1 MHTRRAMSLVETMTS
16 ITILAIVL
24 GAMTSAVVVA
34 SRAMP
39 GRNDRIEAVTQGA
52 RVADRILADLAYAR
66 SITLTGTSTLTAVVP
81 DRDADTLD
89 ETIVYA
95 WSGVKGGALT
105 RTYNNGQP
113 ALVATGVWDFA
124 PSCLSRSA
132 TISTTVLQESTEQ
145 LLHYQPVNGLSPP
158 PGLRNPYSG
167 SPSTKDVTSSR
178 WLAQHVHPILPSGAT
193 AWSIT
198 RVLLSARVRGDDAGV
213 SRIEIRPSLAYPG
226 GPSSTVL
233 QDRTMMESNLG
244 SSFSWQTFNYTSV
257 KNLSPDTGV
266 WIVVRWVGPSTSAGV
281 AYQSGDVADH
291 FAAYAESS
299 NSGSTW
305 TQTNDAAIAHA
316 LYGTYTVPVTT
327 STAQTRATTLRV
339 RLNLSSDA
347 AAVLETS
354 TRLMTEPV
362 LVVNP

>member
-1 MHTRRAMSLVETMTS
+1 
-16 ITILAIVL
+16 
-24 GAMTSAVVVA
+24 
-34 SRAMP
+34 
-39 GRNDRIEAVTQGA
+39 
-52 RVADRILADLAYAR
+52 
-66 SITLTGTSTLTAVVP
+66 
-81 DRDADTLD
+81 
-89 ETIVYA
+89 
-95 WSGVKGGALT
+95 
-105 RTYNNGQP
+105 
-113 ALVATGVWDFA
+113 
-124 PSCLSRSA
+124 
-132 TISTTVLQESTEQ
+132 
-145 LLHYQPVNGLSPP
+145 
-158 PGLRNPYSG
+158 
-167 SPSTKDVTSSR
+167 
-178 WLAQHVHPILPSGAT
+178 
-193 AWSIT
+193 
-198 RVLLSARVRGDDAGV
+198 
-213 SRIEIRPSLAYPG
+213 
-226 GPSSTVL
+226 
-233 QDRTMMESNLG
+233 MMESNLG

-299 NSGSTW
+299 NGGSTW